1 MKKLIITALIATA
14 FTGAAHAHG
23 HKHEGEKAD
32 QGVVYGSAF
41 MGTNDS
47 TDLTIGYATKS
58 EIVKDSMAFVEVNQF
73 SVSDKVTGNGMN
85 HGVNLLNSKGVSA
98 GLMKK
103 DGDFGY
109 GVALSY
115 SNTEIENLN
124 YKRDGLGIK
133 AHVDYHIGQACVYG
147 DVAVKPDFL
156 SNTTVDNLY
165 AEVDLKAG
173 VKYNLNKKVAVFS
186 EVKSSVAYD
195 SNDKRTDLYSTVGA
209 GVSLAF

>member
-1 MKKLIITALIATA
+1 MKKLIIAAFVAAT
-14 FTGAAHAHG
+14 FTGVAHAHG
-23 HKHEGEKAD
+23 HNHDGEEIDK
-32 QGVVYGSAF
+32 GVVYGSAF

-47 TDLTIGYATKS
+47 TDLTVGYVTKS
-58 EIVKDSMAFVEVNQF
+58 DIAKDSMAFVEVNQF
-73 SVSDKVTGNGMN
+73 SVSDKVTGNGMDY
-85 HGVNLLNSKGVSA
+85 GVNLLNSKGISA

-115 SNTEIENLN
+115 SDTEIESLN
-124 YKRDGLGIK
+124 YKRNGLGIEG
-133 AHVDYHIGQACVYG
+133 HIGYDIGQACIYG
-147 DVAVKPDFL
+147 NVAVKPDFL

-173 VKYNLNKKVAVFS
+173 IKYNLNKKVAVFS
-186 EVKSSVAYD
+186 EVKSGTAYD

-209 GVSLAF
+209 GVSVAF